1 MIRHIYRCD
10 ASAIRTILTNIAQ
23 EPNGIRRSTM
33 LQDIVDQVGD
43 GGNCLSISANI
54 FLIYIYT
61 CALLDLSSPSGKLTI
76 HHASFTGFG

>member
-43 GGNCLSISANI
+43 GGNFLSMYLFVKACSLVQPSEQEMNT
-54 FLIYIYT
+54 YT
-61 CALLDLSSPSGKLTI
+61 YTSIDCAQRQQT
-76 HHASFTGFG
+76 

>member
-43 GGNCLSISANI
+43 GGNFLSM
-54 FLIYIYT
+54 YIYT
-61 CALLDLSSPSGKLTI
+61 EVCLWVQPSKQEIDT
-76 HHASFTGFG
+76 

>member
-23 EPNGIRRSTM
+23 EPNGIRRSSM

-54 FLIYIYT
+54 FFNLYLHM
-61 CALLDLSSPSGKLTI
+61 CSFRLELTQW
-76 HHASFTGFG
+76 